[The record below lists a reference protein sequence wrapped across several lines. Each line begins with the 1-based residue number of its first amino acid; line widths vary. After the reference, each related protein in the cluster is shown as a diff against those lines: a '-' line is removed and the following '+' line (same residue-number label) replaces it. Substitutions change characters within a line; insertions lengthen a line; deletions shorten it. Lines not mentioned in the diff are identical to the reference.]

1 MKIIKLVIISLI
13 VFSFMFLVFTL
24 IMPSHIR
31 VSRAADLHASA
42 KQVEEALKEM
52 KASDKDFIYP
62 YQIIPFDSVTAVQL
76 YYDFHIKWYN
86 PFQKL
91 GSIVYDKQLGP
102 VMEKYLLHLKQ
113 KTDRYNTEKPLQ

>member
-1 MKIIKLVIISLI
+1 MKIIKLALISLI
-13 VFSFMFLVFTL
+13 VFFGMFLAFTL

-31 VSRAADLHASA
+31 ISRAADIHASA
-42 KQVEEALKEM
+42 ARVEQALKEL
-52 KASDKDFIYP
+52 KASDSNFV
-62 YQIIPFDSVTAVQL
+62 YQYQVIPFDSVTVVQL

-102 VMEKYLLHLKQ
+102 VMEKYLLQLKQ
-113 KTDRYNTEKPLQ
+113 KEYN